1 MAIAVISSPAYAGIN
16 DASDPVLN
24 IDTQIESITTEV
36 ENKINEIVKHT
47 AANKPAYGDVTPSEA
62 PSSKSIPQ
70 INDQALQADIPDWNF
85 EGLPYTR
92 TYQEADEQPTESNNP
107 DSQRYTIDNDKAAAI
122 SGDYEYIKHSGYK
135 GQDSPYH
142 GAAIHLSDSKDV
154 YDNFEIIS
162 YSGNIRVDA
171 VSSDKFSEVDGHF
184 YDAVQVYGERNLQLN
199 SAKDIIIYANNNGI
213 DSTDSDGNANN
224 KKGNTDL
231 TAEGSTYI
239 HGGINRT
246 GDDKNGDGIRS
257 EGNGYINVHSGVS
270 NVITGYDA
278 GVYVHKD
285 TDSQGSISN
294 NDKKYNILITAE
306 GNDINEKGGIANTI
320 VGNNNGL
327 QVDSTSSSVR
337 VGVIAQNGDNYIEG
351 LKSYK
356 NTNGYGISTQGG
368 TVDVIA
374 ENGDNYI
381 GGVIGVNAEGAAEN
395 IYEKSVNLIAENNY
409 IFTTEENKNNADN
422 SIGVN
427 IAGSSVKAEATS
439 GNNIIGVSS
448 SSSEKSAN
456 QDLFNEGLVMSG
468 GTAEFTAASAN
479 LVRAYQNGIHIE
491 SGDNN
496 VTLQGAYNEVSV
508 NSGNAIVTDAGS
520 DSNITITSTAENGIN
535 SIISY
540 GEDGKGIYTEEDSS
554 GEIYIQGKG
563 ETGVLNQIYA
573 GGTAIDHR
581 GSQSIEIK
589 DDQGTNVIVGGY
601 NFENDNLKKS
611 ESASGIVLNGKG
623 TIHVSGLKNQVFGAN
638 NGIELTKYVSSNRPY
653 NIQLESHGSEG
664 NTVVGNN
671 NGIFNQGSDSIAS
684 IVAKG
689 GSNYIG
695 GGESGITSTG
705 GTIYVDAHTNNT
717 VYSNKIGISASDT
730 NVTLTADDFNY
741 ATSDEYNL
749 IYAGNADENSGTGID
764 VSSSGQVTLNSSY
777 NEVYGGQTG
786 IKLASG
792 TVNMEASKDN
802 TIFANDF
809 GIHLTGN
816 AETEANVTVE
826 GASNYIRTFG
836 KDASSADGINIA
848 DNAQGSVALTA
859 TSGNNVILSEAK
871 KNAADSGEIGGDGIL
886 TQQESFADVTLKSE
900 TGNNI
905 IAAGNNGIDHRGSQN
920 ISLIA
925 QNGINA
931 VYGSA
936 YYDEDDAYKTG
947 DGIRVDGSG
956 TVSLKAKYNYVS
968 GHDTGIYLTDNAPL
982 ETDNYNVS
990 LIAESN
996 YIGGEDSGLSAKGGS
1011 AYIDA
1016 TNGYNHVE
1024 GLEGY
1029 GIESAK
1035 TAAIDVIAKGSNLIT
1050 GSASGISASDSSVID
1065 LKAAESNFIQSDNG
1079 YAIKANADSDVSLHA
1094 DKYNYLS
1101 GAVYAS
1107 GTGAAVDLIGNQT
1120 SSSKT
1125 NYVYSTTVIEKAGD
1139 LNSSSIVSA
1148 LYAEDGSSINLNGES
1163 NILRTHADPYSSALE
1178 RVVWAYNGNEKG
1190 TAINIDGFTSIAT
1203 DSYAISSNSQDIAIA
1218 AGTATNLSKD
1228 AVSTSKNMSTE
1239 DRAKVILSYDDFKDA
1254 SGNSIKSSISGDI
1267 LAAYEGYVDI
1277 RSKSSSSGIN
1287 ITGNL
1292 LAGNNGILN
1301 VDLGC
1306 GGVLTG
1312 RADDYGDAGVI
1323 SENGHSSST
1332 FFNPAF
1338 SSEIY
1343 EGGAINLT
1351 MGQGSVWNVTGQ
1363 SWITSITTNGGIIAL
1378 DEADL
1383 DDDQDSLSFDVN
1395 GLPIIN
1401 LVQAN
1406 SDLNTAAN
1414 ALTVYKFNGDAVFSM
1429 NLDGNNLN
1437 NSNMLYIK
1445 EANGTYYINLVD
1457 AVSEAEINNGHD
1469 GLRFATIGAGSDVT
1483 FHVGS
1488 MDKGIFNVTYGIT
1501 TDEYDN
1507 NDENDLYNGDSLTE
1521 QKPGSDTVDGLFG
1534 SEEAPVGEDQQE
1546 TDDEV
1551 DAIMTLSDEAD
1562 PQAAAD
1568 SADDTGAINYKLY
1581 TINNR
1586 EVSDIGK
1593 TVIDMSRA
1601 NYANA
1606 IYMDTLNKRLG
1617 EARFV
1622 GNTDHGVWVRLRH
1635 DNIGK
1640 EDSFRS
1646 HNTMVEIG
1654 FDQRDLLD
1662 SGEFHTGLAIDYMNG
1677 DLDYRTVD
1685 GDGNIERYGLWFYT
1699 TYLADDG
1706 QYLDLVLK
1714 YGHLKN
1720 DFGFNTRTWNEYV
1733 SGEYSNDLASIS
1745 AEYGWKFSN
1754 SSNYYIEPQAQLQYT
1769 YVAGANYTTS
1779 QGSEIE
1785 LDSINSLIGR
1795 AGFRAGKDFL
1805 DWEHPVTMYVRA
1817 DVMHEFLGDQKIRA
1831 YDNSGYMDVTYE
1843 NDDTWYTLGL
1853 GMSVKS
1859 SENSYFFI
1867 EGETALGADNS
1878 DTYILSGGFKY
1889 SF

>member
-36 ENKINEIVKHT
+36 ENKINEIVEHT
-47 AANKPAYGDVTPSEA
+47 AANKPAYGNVTPSEA

-85 EGLPYTR
+85 DGLPYTR
-92 TYQEADEQPTESNNP
+92 SYKTADP
-107 DSQRYTIDNDKAAAI
+107 DSFDKIFENESDRYVLDADQDNLKDI
-122 SGDYEYIKHSGYK
+122 SGSSVYIKHNGYE
-135 GQDSPYH
+135 GTDNPYH
-142 GAAIHLSDSKDV
+142 GAAIHVSEDKNNAGSFD
-154 YDNFEIIS
+154 ITS
-162 YSGNIRVDA
+162 ASGDIRVDA
-171 VSSDKFSEVDGHF
+171 VSDKEISNKDGHF
-184 YDAVQVYGERNLQLN
+184 YDAVQVYGERDLNLN

-213 DSTDSDGNANN
+213 DSTDSDGKANN
-224 KKGNTDL
+224 KKGNINL
-231 TAEGSTYI
+231 VAAGSTYI
-239 HGGINRT
+239 HAGINRE

-257 EGNGYINVHSGVS
+257 EGNGYINIHSGVS

-320 VGNNNGL
+320 VGYNNGL
-327 QVDSTSSSVR
+327 QADSTSSSVR

-351 LKSYK
+351 LKAY
-356 NTNGYGISTQGG
+356 NDTNGYGISTLGSI
-368 TVDVIA
+368 VDVIS
-374 ENGDNYI
+374 ESGDNYI
-381 GGVIGVNAEGAAEN
+381 GGVIGINANNAG
-395 IYEKSVNLIAENNY
+395 KVNLSAVNNY
-409 IFTTEENKNNADN
+409 IFATKKANDENSSAG
-422 SIGVN
+422 IN
-427 IAGSSVKAEATS
+427 IAGGSVNAEAAGS
-439 GNNIIGVSS
+439 NIIGADSS
-448 SSSEKSAN
+448 DSAE
-456 QDLFNEGLVMSG
+456 FNEGIVMSG
-468 GTAEFTAASAN
+468 GSAQLIADSNN
-479 LVRAYQNGIHIE
+479 LIRAKENGIHIQG
-491 SGDNN
+491 GDDN
-496 VTLQGAYNEVSV
+496 TIDLQGAFNEVSV
-508 NSGNAIVTDAGS
+508 DEGNAIATDENTNS
-520 DSNITITSTAENGIN
+520 KITITSTAENGIN

-540 GEDGKGIYTEEDSS
+540 GEDGKGIYTEEKDSS

-563 ETGVLNQIYA
+563 EIGVLNQIYA
-573 GGTAIDHR
+573 GGTAIDHS

-611 ESASGIVLNGKG
+611 ESASGIVLNGNG

-638 NGIELTKYVSSNRPY
+638 NGIELTKNVSSNRPY

-671 NGIFNQGSDSIAS
+671 NGIFNQGYKSIAS

-749 IYAGNADENSGTGID
+749 IYAGNADKNSGTGID

-809 GIHLTGN
+809 GIHLEEGSSK
-816 AETEANVTVE
+816 VVLS

-871 KNAADSGEIGGDGIL
+871 KNSADSEEIGGDGIL
-886 TQQESFADVTLKSE
+886 TQNGSNADVTLTSE
-900 TGNNI
+900 QGNNI

-925 QNGINA
+925 QKGINA

-936 YYDEDDAYKTG
+936 YYDEAAAYKTG

-968 GHDTGIYLTDNAPL
+968 GHDTGIYLTDKASS
-982 ETDNYNVS
+982 ETNKYNVS

-996 YIGGEDSGLSAKGGS
+996 YIGGETSGFSAKGDS
-1011 AYIDA
+1011 AAYIEA
-1016 TNGYNHVE
+1016 TNGYNHVK
-1024 GLEGY
+1024 GLNGY
-1029 GIESAK
+1029 GIESANS
-1035 TAAIDVIAKGSNLIT
+1035 AAIDVIAKGSNLIN
-1050 GSASGISASDSSVID
+1050 GSASGISASDSSNVI
-1065 LKAAESNFIQSDNG
+1065 LKATDSNIIQTADKG
-1079 YAIKANADSDVSLHA
+1079 YAIKANASSNVSLGA
-1094 DKYNYLS
+1094 DAYNYLS

-1107 GTGAAVDLIGNQT
+1107 GDNVSVNLIGNQ
-1120 SSSKT
+1120 SGASNT
-1125 NYVYSTTVIEKAGD
+1125 NYIDSKTVIENAGD
-1139 LNSSSIVSA
+1139 LASSNVVSA

-1190 TAINIDGFTSIAT
+1190 TAININGFTSIAT

-1277 RSKSSSSGIN
+1277 SPTTSSSNTPGIN

-1301 VDLGC
+1301 VNLGC
-1306 GGVLTG
+1306 GGTLTG

-1343 EGGAINLT
+1343 KGGAINLT

-1534 SEEAPVGEDQQE
+1534 SEGAPVGEDQQE

-1562 PQAAAD
+1562 PQAAAG